1 MKNYIHILLL
11 VLAAMSVSTVCAR
24 NNSSGRKYL
33 VAGVAFYN
41 LENLFDTIN
50 NNGKYDLEFT
60 PDGSRKWDTKKY
72 RSKIANL
79 ARTIT
84 SMASASTPNGP
95 AVLGVSEVENCSV
108 LEDLVK
114 EVDCQLVASGR
125 NPWNLRIVHHDSPDR
140 RGIDVACLYN
150 PAIFSYISDELFPLH
165 IDSEPDLKTRDQLCV
180 TGSIGGDTICII
192 VNHWPSRLGGQ
203 ERSSHLREAAAQ
215 LCKAIS
221 QRVWDEHPD
230 RGVIIMG
237 DLNDDPQD
245 TSCAKILGAR
255 KNSSSVAVHG
265 FYNPF
270 WSMLDKGIGT
280 LAYNG
285 SWNLFDQIIVSGTLL
300 ERFNP
305 DNLHYRSC
313 KVLNFEF
320 LRIQEGDHRGGPF
333 RTYSGGVFLN
343 GYSDHFPTEIFLVKP
358 RTND

>member
-60 PDGSRKWDTKKY
+60 PDGSRKWDTQKY

-165 IDSEPDLKTRDQLCV
+165 
-180 TGSIGGDTICII
+180 
-192 VNHWPSRLGGQ
+192 
-203 ERSSHLREAAAQ
+203 
-215 LCKAIS
+215 
-221 QRVWDEHPD
+221 
-230 RGVIIMG
+230 
-237 DLNDDPQD
+237 
-245 TSCAKILGAR
+245 
-255 KNSSSVAVHG
+255 
-265 FYNPF
+265 
-270 WSMLDKGIGT
+270 
-280 LAYNG
+280 
-285 SWNLFDQIIVSGTLL
+285 
-300 ERFNP
+300 
-305 DNLHYRSC
+305 
-313 KVLNFEF
+313 
-320 LRIQEGDHRGGPF
+320 
-333 RTYSGGVFLN
+333 
-343 GYSDHFPTEIFLVKP
+343 
-358 RTND
+358 